1 MKRTEIREQIF
12 KLLFRKEFNNDQ
24 EMPEQIKLFFES
36 PAIEEDEMVIK
47 EVSLKT
53 SEELYIRE
61 KYNDIVGHLD
71 ELDSLI
77 SSASKGWKIER
88 LGKVDLT
95 ILRLAVYEIKFD
107 EDVPVGVAIDEAVEL
122 AKKFGQDES
131 SAFINGILS
140 NIAKQA

>member
-12 KLLFRKEFNNDQ
+12 KLLFRREFNEET

-36 PAIEEDEMVIK
+36 PAIEEDELIIK

-53 SEELYIRE
+53 TEELYIRE
-61 KYNDIVGHLD
+61 KYDDIVSHLD
-71 ELDSLI
+71 EIDSLI

-131 SAFINGILS
+131 GSFINGILS
-140 NIAKQA
+140 NIAKQV